1 MELNTK
7 QKSGVLVAALAVAA
21 LGVDRF
27 VLDGAGP
34 ATATAQVVVPETDAA
49 ALPKTVA
56 TSASGAAFAQ
66 KLERFADRH
75 HIDPEAGIP
84 DAFGDA
90 EVWTVTSV
98 LGKGERGAVRI
109 GNTLIRVG
117 ERYEDAVL
125 VRVDREG
132 GVFAKSGR
140 EFRATLVRPAMH
152 NGR

>member
-7 QKSGVLVAALAVAA
+7 QKSGILVAALAVAA
-21 LGVDRF
+21 LGLDRF
-27 VLDGAGP
+27 VLGGSGP
-34 ATATAQVVVPETDAA
+34 ASASAQVLVPEAEAA
-49 ALPKTVA
+49 ALPQTAGTVK
-56 TSASGAAFAQ
+56 SEASFAQ

-90 EVWTVTSV
+90 AVWTVTSV

-132 GVFAKSGR
+132 GVFAMSGR
-140 EFRATLVRPAMH
+140 EFRAELIRPTMP

>member
-7 QKSGVLVAALAVAA
+7 QKSGILVAALAVAG

-27 VLDGAGP
+27 VLGGSGP
-34 ATATAQVVVPETDAA
+34 ATASAQVLMPEAEAEAVPQA
-49 ALPKTVA
+49 VA
-56 TSASGAAFAQ
+56 SVKAGTAFAQ

-98 LGKGERGAVRI
+98 VGNGERGAVRI
-109 GNTLIRVG
+109 GNSLIRVG
-117 ERYEDAVL
+117 QQYEDAVL

-140 EFRATLVRPAMH
+140 EFRAELIRPTMP

>member
-7 QKSGVLVAALAVAA
+7 QKSGILVAALAVAV

-27 VLDGAGP
+27 VLGAGGP
-34 ATATAQVVVPETDAA
+34 ATATAQVVAPEAEAA
-49 ALPKTVA
+49 VTPAAVA
-56 TSASGAAFAQ
+56 AVKSGAAFAQ
-66 KLERFADRH
+66 KLERFADRN

-98 LGKGERGAVRI
+98 LGNGERGAVRI
-109 GNTLIRVG
+109 GNKLIRVG
-117 ERYEDAVL
+117 QQYEDAVL

-132 GVFAKSGR
+132 GVFSKAGR
-140 EFRATLVRPAMH
+140 EFRAMLVRP
-152 NGR
+152 NLTKGR

>member
-7 QKSGVLVAALAVAA
+7 QKSGILVAALAVAA

-27 VLDGAGP
+27 VLGGSGP
-34 ATATAQVVVPETDAA
+34 ATASAQVLVPEAEDA
-49 ALPKTVA
+49 ALPQAVVKATTV
-56 TSASGAAFAQ
+56 AAFAQ
-66 KLERFADRH
+66 KLEKFADRH

-117 ERYEDAVL
+117 EQYEDAVL

-132 GVFAKSGR
+132 GVFAKAGR
-140 EFRATLVRPAMH
+140 EFRASLVRPAMH